1 MINDLA
7 IKPPPPPVVK
17 NPPTNAQDPGTI
29 PGPGRS
35 HKIPHGAT
43 RPVPPKLL
51 KPTSLDP
58 TLCNRR
64 IRSPRTPT
72 REQPPMPATT
82 EKPAGK
88 EGTEQPKI
96 NK

>member
-1 MINDLA
+1 MLSICDLGASLVINDLA

-43 RPVPPKLL
+43 RAVPH
-51 KPTSLDP
+51 
-58 TLCNRR
+58 NY
-64 IRSPRTPT
+64 
-72 REQPPMPATT
+72 
-82 EKPAGK
+82 
-88 EGTEQPKI
+88 
-96 NK
+96 